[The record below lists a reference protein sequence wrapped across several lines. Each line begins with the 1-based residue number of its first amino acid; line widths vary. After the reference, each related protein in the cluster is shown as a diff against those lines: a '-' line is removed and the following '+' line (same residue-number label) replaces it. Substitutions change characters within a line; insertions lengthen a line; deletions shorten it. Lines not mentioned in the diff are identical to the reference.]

1 MDEQAPQNK
10 WSRLTRI
17 AAILLTLLSVLYVTH
32 LLEPFGISYLPVIH
46 EAIFLAFVLFLTF
59 LIYPAR
65 KGIIGPRWYDWL
77 LIAMGVLPCL
87 YIVFFYD
94 LWQYNAGTQARSYE
108 IILCTFF
115 VVALLE
121 ALRRVLGISL
131 LITTLFF
138 ILHPM
143 FCQNLPSV
151 LCCRGY
157 SFEKVMSQF
166 FRPSQG
172 IFGPEVEV
180 ASTIVIVF
188 LLFGQMLVH
197 SGAGDTLLGL
207 TFATVGR
214 FRGGTAKAAC
224 ISSGLFGMVSGSPSA
239 NAATTGTF
247 TVPMMKGVGYK
258 AEVAGA
264 IEAVASNGGQLMP
277 PVMGVV
283 AFIMA
288 EMLQIPYAKVCYVA
302 FVPAVLYYLMVFLQL
317 DFDAGRYHRV
327 GLKAAKIPKLTDT
340 LKKGYLHI
348 IPVLILVY
356 ALFVMRYS
364 PELSATYATAGIVLT
379 AIFSMVTLKKKPRL
393 TLPKAVSAFEDAG
406 KSVVIIG
413 LSCAMAGIM
422 MASVSLSAIAL
433 SLSNN
438 IVEIAGGNLF
448 LLLFLAA
455 ISSFVLGLGLASIP
469 CYIFVS
475 IMVAPALEKIGIP
488 QIVAHL
494 FVFWWAVAS
503 FITPPVGISFFVSAA
518 IAKADVMKT
527 GWRATYFGIAN
538 YLIPFAF
545 VYNPGLLLMGSPAEI
560 VLSIVMG
567 LIGITAIAAGFQ
579 GYFVNVASTWQ
590 RVLFL
595 LAGILILSPN
605 WWIRLIAFITLSFP
619 ITFQLRSKGF
629 HLMRIKPSQG
639 IEAGP

>member
-1 MDEQAPQNK
+1 MEEQPSKEK
-10 WSRLTRI
+10 WSRAVKV
-17 AAILLTLLSVLYVTH
+17 AAILLTVLSVLYITH
-32 LLEPFGISYLPVIH
+32 LLEPLGMSYLPVIH
-46 EAIFLAFVLFLTF
+46 EAIFLGFILFMTF
-59 LIYPAR
+59 LIYPAK
-65 KGIIGPRWYDWL
+65 KGIDGPRWYDWL
-77 LIAMGVLPCL
+77 LITMGVLPCL
-87 YIVFFYD
+87 YIVLFYD
-94 LWQYNAGTQARSYE
+94 LWQYNAGTHARSYE
-108 IILCTFF
+108 VILCTFF
-115 VVALLE
+115 VISLLE
-121 ALRRVLGISL
+121 ALRRVLGLSL
-131 LITTLFF
+131 LLTTLFF

-143 FCQNLPSV
+143 FCHNLPSI

-157 SFEKVMSQF
+157 SFERVMSQF

-172 IFGPEVEV
+172 IFGPEVEI
-180 ASTIVIVF
+180 ASTIVIAF
-188 LLFGQMLVH
+188 LLFGQMLVY

-207 TFATVGR
+207 TFAAVGR

-247 TVPMMKGVGYK
+247 TVPMMKKVGYR
-258 AEVAGA
+258 AEIAGA
-264 IEAVASNGGQLMP
+264 IEAVSSNGGQLMP

-302 FVPAVLYYLMVFLQL
+302 FIPAILYYLMVFLQL
-317 DFDAGRYHRV
+317 DFDAGRYNRV
-327 GLKAAKIPKLTDT
+327 GLKEAEIPKLADT

-348 IPVLILVY
+348 IPILILVY
-356 ALFVMRYS
+356 FLFVLRYS
-364 PELSATYATAGIVLT
+364 PELSAIYATVGIVLT
-379 AIFSMVTLKKKPRL
+379 AIFSMVGLKKKPEL
-393 TLPKAVSAFEDAG
+393 TLRKSIFAFEDAG

-438 IVEIAGGNLF
+438 IVEIAGGNLL

-455 ISSFVLGLGLASIP
+455 VASFVLGLGLASIP

-518 IAKADVMKT
+518 IARADVMKT
-527 GWRATYFGIAN
+527 GWLATYFGIAN

-560 VLSIVMG
+560 ALSIVIG

-579 GYFVNVASTWQ
+579 GYFLSLAGLWQ
-590 RVLFL
+590 RVLL
-595 LAGILILSPN
+595 MIGGLIILYPN
-605 WWIRLIAFITLSFP
+605 WWIRFIALVILAVP
-619 ITFQLRSKGF
+619 AIFQLR
-629 HLMRIKPSQG
+629 MRRYTFYTVK
-639 IEAGP
+639 AVTRN

>member
-1 MDEQAPQNK
+1 MSKDR
-10 WSRLTRI
+10 WSRLTRV
-17 AAILLTLLSVLYVTH
+17 AAILLTVLSVLYVTH

-59 LIYPAR
+59 LIYPAG
-65 KGIIGPRWYDWL
+65 KGISGPRWYDWL
-77 LIAMGVLPCL
+77 LIIMGVLPCL

-94 LWQYNAGTQARSYE
+94 LWQYNAGTHARSYE
-108 IILCTFF
+108 IVLCTFF
-115 VVALLE
+115 VIALLE
-121 ALRRVLGISL
+121 ALRRVLGVSL
-131 LITTLFF
+131 LLTTLFF

-143 FCQNLPSV
+143 FCHNLPGL

-166 FRPSQG
+166 FRPTQG
-172 IFGPEVEV
+172 IFGPEVEI
-180 ASTIVIVF
+180 ASTIVIIF
-188 LLFGQMLVH
+188 LLFGQMLVY

-264 IEAVASNGGQLMP
+264 IEAVSSNGGQLMP

-302 FVPAVLYYLMVFLQL
+302 FVPAILYYFMVFLQL

-327 GLKAAKIPKLTDT
+327 GLKDAEIPKLVDT

-348 IPVLILVY
+348 IPILILIY
-356 ALFVMRYS
+356 FLFVLRYS

-379 AIFSMVTLKKKPRL
+379 AIFSMVGLKKKPEL
-393 TLPKAVSAFEDAG
+393 TLRKSVFAFEDAG

-438 IVEIAGGNLF
+438 IVEIAGGS
-448 LLLFLAA
+448 LLLLLVLAA

-475 IMVAPALEKIGIP
+475 IMVAPALEKMGIP

-545 VYNPGLLLMGSPAEI
+545 VYNPGLMLMGSPAEI
-560 VLSIVMG
+560 ALSIIMG
-567 LIGITAIAAGFQ
+567 LIGITAVAAGFQ
-579 GYFVNVASTWQ
+579 GYFLNSTTLWQ
-590 RVLFL
+590 RGLFL
-595 LAGILILSPN
+595 AGGLLILYPN
-605 WWIRLIAFITLSFP
+605 WWIRLIALITLSFP
-619 ITFQLRSKGF
+619 VTFQLRSKGV
-629 HLMRIKPSQG
+629 HSMRFKPSQG
-639 IEAGP
+639 IETGP